1 MIKLT
6 ERLAQ
11 DIVDKMMDVVPY
23 NVNIMNSE
31 GIIIGS
37 GDRNRIGKLH
47 ESALKAIRSGS
58 LIEVYESQGGVKPGI
73 NMPIYFKNE
82 TMGVIGISGEPNTVT
97 PFAAIVKVTAELLIT
112 QEYLFNERRV
122 NERLQEEFLYQ
133 WAYAEGY
140 DEHFS
145 ERASVIGIDLSVER
159 VAVVIKLNN
168 KRNIMGKLER
178 YLKENEYAIRL
189 NPEVICV
196 FMRKN
201 SRLINRVLLMS
212 EELGNS
218 IKIGIG
224 SEEKVMSESLRQA
237 TKSVEVGERLQ
248 LERNVYNYEEVAFI
262 DNLATCLKKEGSQK
276 IVKQLEEVKGMD
288 LIQTLMMYVILD
300 GDVGA
305 VTESLHIHRNSLN
318 YRLKRI
324 EEITGKN
331 PRKLLDLLELFS
343 AVIVYRLK

>member
-31 GIIIGS
+31 GVIIGS
-37 GDRNRIGKLH
+37 GDKNRIGKLH
-47 ESALKAIRSGS
+47 EGALKAIEGGS
-58 LIEVYESQGGVKPGI
+58 LIKVHESQGGSKPGI
-73 NMPIYFKNE
+73 NMPICFKNE
-82 TMGVIGISGEPNTVT
+82 VMGVIGISGEPDTVT
-97 PFAAIVKVTAELLIT
+97 PFASIVKVTAELLIA

-122 NERLQEEFLYQ
+122 NERLKEEFLYQ

-140 DEHFS
+140 DENFS
-145 ERASVIGIDLSVER
+145 ERAATIGIDLSVER
-159 VAVVIKLNN
+159 VAVVIILSS
-168 KRNIMGKLER
+168 KRNIMDKLER
-178 YLKENEYAIRL
+178 YLSENEYAIRL
-189 NPEVICV
+189 TPETICI

-201 SRLINRVLLMS
+201 SRLVNRVLLIR
-212 EELGNS
+212 EELGKKV
-218 IKIGIG
+218 KIGIG
-224 SEEKVMSESLRQA
+224 SEEKVMAESLRQA
-237 TKSVEVGERLQ
+237 NKSVEVGEKLK
-248 LERNVYNYEEVAFI
+248 LERNVYDYEEIAFI
-262 DNLATCLKKEGSQK
+262 DSLSTSLKSEGAQK

-331 PRKLLDLLELFS
+331 PRRLLDLLELFS
-343 AVIVYRLK
+343 SVIIHRLK